1 MHRRQALLQLLAL
14 TTLCF
19 SPGARAAAR
28 ELMLAKVYA
37 ADQPL
42 HLADWWV
49 SEKFDGVRAYWDG
62 AQLWTR
68 GGNPIQ
74 APRWFT
80 QELPTLH
87 ADGELWAGYG
97 GFEQASSIVRNG
109 ADDDAG
115 WRSLRYLIFDLPE
128 VPGSFDQ
135 RLQQLRTL
143 ALRGAAQ
150 AVAQSQLDDPAALQG
165 QLDAVISRG
174 GEGLMLHRGSSM
186 YQAGRSEDLLK
197 FKPYLDAEA
206 TVVALLP
213 GQGRL
218 EGLMGALE
226 VRSDD
231 GRQFRIGSGFSDRQR
246 RAPPP
251 PGSRIRYAY
260 SGLTA
265 KGLPRFA
272 RYLGLRSDPP

>member
-14 TTLCF
+14 TTLGF
-19 SPGARAAAR
+19 SRGARAATR
-28 ELMLAKVYA
+28 ELMLAKVY
-37 ADQPL
+37 DPHQPL

-49 SEKFDGVRAYWDG
+49 SEKFDGVRACWDG
-62 AQLWTR
+62 SRLWTR

-74 APRWFT
+74 APGWFT
-80 QELPTLH
+80 QALPALTT
-87 ADGELWAGYG
+87 DGELWAGYG
-97 GFEQASSIVRNG
+97 AFEQASSIVRNG

-115 WRSLRYLIFDLPE
+115 WRSLRYLVFDLPE

-135 RLQQLRTL
+135 RLQHLRQLEL
-143 ALRGAAQ
+143 HGAVQ
-150 AVAQSQLDDPAALQG
+150 AVAQFQLDDPAALQH
-165 QLDAVISRG
+165 QLDRVISRG

-206 TVVALLP
+206 IVVALLP

-231 GRQFRIGSGFSDRQR
+231 GRQFRIGSGFSDQQR

-265 KGLPRFA
+265 NGLPRFA